1 MNILLEKHFEK
12 CGFDSDFFT
21 TYEDKAVDEMQN
33 VRVLCEQLHSI
44 RRNNRQI
51 VIYTDF
57 DVDGIMSSI
66 VAYAGLSELGFDV
79 QLFPPTPAAGYG
91 FRTNDVDDI
100 MNLYPEATVILTGD
114 VGISSNEA
122 VTYAK
127 SKGFMVFVTD
137 HHIGHCDAD
146 VAVDPNQLGETYS
159 HNNICG
165 SYVLYEVIQTF
176 VEMYGTDT
184 QKEDIEKLKLFAG
197 IATIS
202 DTMSLL
208 YENRELVR
216 DSIAIARQLFINDV
230 PQVLTDNPHS
240 LVYVR
245 AFVGMKELLVY
256 FQKMRKIKKAG
267 DIDEQFYGFYLVPFL
282 NSCKRMDGDMRK
294 VYDIFFSVY
303 VHPFREFPNIACV
316 DNGIEY
322 VQCMSDERKALTAQ
336 YFDAL
341 TREREADVTENAH
354 YMQCGVYITDA
365 RAGLLGLLGSKF
377 IGITGQPTLVVNAND
392 DGSYSGSG
400 RNPSWFDFAAELQ
413 AYGSNIVCSGHKEA
427 FGVFIPNKD
436 ELLNYFRF
444 FRDVFL
450 PAQALMLLET
460 ENIST
465 VASVSYDVGAD
476 CVLNKA
482 LIKEFMC
489 EKELYHP
496 YGRAFPEPVFD
507 FYVTDDSSVK
517 HTVFGSDNQH
527 IKLIM
532 PDGLQ
537 ILLFY
542 QREIYEQFAVQ
553 TDGDLCLV
561 CRGTFHYDD
570 FNRSEPDAVN
580 FIANEFWLAN
590 EV

>member
-12 CGFDSDFFT
+12 CGFDSEFFT
-21 TYEDKAVDEMQN
+21 TYEDKATDEMQN
-33 VRVLCEQLHSI
+33 VRDLCEQLHNI
-44 RRNNRQI
+44 KRDNRQI

-66 VAYAGLSELGFDV
+66 VGYAGLSELGFNV

-91 FRTNDVDDI
+91 FRTTDVDDI

-122 VTYAK
+122 IEYAQ
-127 SKGFMVFVTD
+127 SKGFTVLVTD
-137 HHIGHCDAD
+137 HHIGHCVAD
-146 VAVDPNQLGETYS
+146 IAVDPNQVGETYS
-159 HNNICG
+159 HKSICG
-165 SYVLYEVIQTF
+165 SYVLYEVIRTF
-176 VEMYGTDT
+176 VEMYGTNT
-184 QKEDIEKLKLFAG
+184 QKADIEKLKLFAG
-197 IATIS
+197 AATIS
-202 DTMSLL
+202 DTMPLL
-208 YENRELVR
+208 YDNRALVR
-216 DSIAIARQLFINDV
+216 DGIAIARQLFSKEV
-230 PQVLTDNPHS
+230 SQVLTDNPHS

-245 AFVGMKELLVY
+245 AFVGMKELLIY

-303 VHPFREFPNIACV
+303 VHPPRDFPNMDCV
-316 DNGIEY
+316 DNGIAY
-322 VQCMSDERKALTAQ
+322 IQRMSDERKALTAK
-336 YFDAL
+336 YFDEIIA
-341 TREREADVTENAH
+341 ERDADVTENAH
-354 YMQCGVYITDA
+354 FMRCGVYVTNA
-365 RAGLLGLLGSKF
+365 RAGLLGLLGSKL
-377 IGITGQPTLVVNAND
+377 IGLSGQPTLVVNENE

-400 RNPSWFDFAAELQ
+400 RNPGWFDFAAKLQ

-427 FGVFIPNKD
+427 FGVFIPDKN
-436 ELLNYFRF
+436 ELKKYFHF
-444 FRDVFL
+444 FHDVFL
-450 PAQALMLLET
+450 PAQVTLLLET
-460 ENIST
+460 GGVST
-465 VASVSYDVGAD
+465 VASVSYDSGAD

-482 LIKEFMC
+482 LIKEFMR
-489 EKELYHP
+489 EKELYRP
-496 YGRAFPEPVFD
+496 YGRAFPEPEFD
-507 FYVTDDSSVK
+507 FHVIDDCSVD
-517 HTVFGSDNQH
+517 HVIFGADDQH

-542 QREIYEQFAVQ
+542 QKEAYVQ
-553 TDGDLCLV
+553 AAARTEGHMHMI

-570 FNRSEPDAVN
+570 FNRNEPDAVN